1 MKQKKEPKDNK
12 KIQKKRRKR
21 QQNKRKRKGIRK
33 KEKQCN
39 TRICKALPHT
49 YPFEDRRTSSVKQK

>member
-1 MKQKKEPKDNK
+1 MKQKTEPKDNK

-33 KEKQCN
+33 KERKKN
-39 TRICKALPHT
+39 NVTLAYAKHYHT
-49 YPFEDRRTSSVKQK
+49 HTLSKIGEHHQ